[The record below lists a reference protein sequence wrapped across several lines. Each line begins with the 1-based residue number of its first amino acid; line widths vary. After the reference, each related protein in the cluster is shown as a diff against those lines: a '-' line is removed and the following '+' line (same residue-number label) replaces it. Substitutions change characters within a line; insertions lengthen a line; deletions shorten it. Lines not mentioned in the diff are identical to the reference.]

1 MYHFPPPSS
10 LSRRSH
16 LPSQNGARGS
26 AGGQGWG
33 WRRSPEQTGDV
44 ETPSAV
50 GNSMQEGCC
59 GQEGLGSTCLPAGR
73 ESGDFC
79 FHPDHEVQIY

>member
-1 MYHFPPPSS
+1 MYHFPLLLACHAGAICPPKMG
-10 LSRRSH
+10 
-16 LPSQNGARGS
+16 PRGS

-33 WRRSPEQTGDV
+33 CGRSPEWTGDV

-50 GNSMQEGCC
+50 GNSIQEGCY
-59 GQEGLGSTCLPAGR
+59 GQEGLGSTCLPAGH
-73 ESGDFC
+73 ESGDFG